1 METGDHDPEEHRGR
15 YASDYSLV
23 WRASSRLEE
32 RTMELHSR
40 HTRGLD
46 PAQAEMALLKRA
58 AQLDLYGL
66 RPQAFKVGDGRTRS
80 EGGRRVERVQNDSRC

>member
-1 METGDHDPEEHRGR
+1 METGDHDPEEQRGR

-40 HTRGLD
+40 QTRGLD
-46 PAQAEMALLKRA
+46 PGQAEMTLLKRA
-58 AQLDLYGL
+58 AQLDTYGL
-66 RPQAFKVGDGRTRS
+66 RPQAFKV
-80 EGGRRVERVQNDSRC
+80 RR